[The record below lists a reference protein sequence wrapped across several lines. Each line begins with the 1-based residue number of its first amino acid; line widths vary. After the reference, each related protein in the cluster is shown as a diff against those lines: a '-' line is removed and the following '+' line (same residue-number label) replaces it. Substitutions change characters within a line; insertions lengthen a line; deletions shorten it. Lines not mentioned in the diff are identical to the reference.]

1 VSVRG
6 FHLTLGL
13 IGGGYVLLVAAM
25 LLADV
30 FATTPGHLLDAFRAP
45 EIRAALALS
54 LVSSAVTTALALV
67 TGVPLG
73 YLLARS
79 RFPGRGL
86 VELLVDVPLVLPPL
100 VVGVSLLLVMR
111 GPFGRAVQ
119 EVIPLVYEP
128 AGVVLAQFAVCGA
141 FATRS
146 LRATFSQLSPRTEQV
161 ARTLGCSPWQAF
173 RLVTLPEA
181 SRGILAAATLTW
193 ARAFGEF
200 GPVLVFAGVTRSK
213 TEVLPTTIYLELSVG
228 HLETALAVSLVM
240 VAVAFAVLL
249 TLRSIAPE
257 SPA

>member
-1 VSVRG
+1 MSVRG
-6 FHLTLGL
+6 FHWALGL
-13 IGGGYVLLVAAM
+13 IGGGYVVLVAAM
-25 LLADV
+25 LLADL
-30 FATTPGHLLDAFRAP
+30 FATSPGHLLAAFRTP

-54 LVSSAVTTALALV
+54 LASSAASTVLSLAV
-67 TGVPLG
+67 GVPLG
-73 YLLARS
+73 YLLARA

-141 FATRS
+141 FATRT
-146 LRATFSQLSPRTEQV
+146 LRTTFAHLSPRTEQV
-161 ARTLGCSPWQAF
+161 ARTLGCTPWQAF
-173 RLVTLPEA
+173 KLVALPEA
-181 SRGILAAATLTW
+181 SRGVLAAATLTW

-200 GPVLVFAGVTRSK
+200 GPVLVFAGVTRNK

-228 HLETALAVSLVM
+228 DLETAMAVSLLM
-240 VAVAFAVLL
+240 VAVSFAVLL
-249 TLRSIAPE
+249 ALRRLAPE
-257 SPA
+257 TPA